1 MKNLLGKKFCYD
13 SRKIEHGCVFV
24 AIKGNKVDGH
34 DFAKEALK
42 KGASFVV
49 VEKDMNLSN
58 QIIVDNVID
67 FLLKLAYVQLKAK
80 KVIGVTGSS
89 GKTFTKEILNS
100 LLPGSFKTPGN
111 MNTEV
116 GVPISILNEYKEQ
129 EVAIIEYAMNKRGD
143 IKRICKVIKPDVGV
157 VLNVGR
163 QHIGVAGNFENIFYG
178 KMELFQCSNI
188 LIYNA
193 NDERMIEYVETMNKP
208 KVSFGMKKGDV
219 SLLEWSYI
227 DNITKAKYR
236 IYDEEKKVILNDIFH
251 RGHLLNIAA
260 AIAAVIGADQKV
272 CWECLEKIKNVKGR
286 FHWKNVGGIRII
298 DDTYNASLSAFDVAV
313 ETMLKV
319 NAKRRLAVVGPIFE
333 QGKFS
338 KETHE
343 RLSKILEKLDGVFI
357 LDGYEGS
364 EYIKPKNIIVRA
376 KNKDKLAE
384 KVVNYLRNGDIVL
397 FKASRGVMMEEVL
410 YKVEEM
416 LK

>member
-364 EYIKPKNIIVRA
+364 EYIKPKNTIVRA